1 MNGLLY
7 AGTGVPRPLILN
19 PRMNE
24 FPVPIERLKREF
36 GQPVVENE
44 CPQPEAEDHRL
55 HDVLWN
61 RHDSAELK
69 CELYVL
75 ESESHLAFCIAFG
88 RGRLPE
94 PGLWDSTRAPTSSVA
109 TSPVFENS
117 KMSAGLTFALRN
129 NATISLL
136 NSRRSDSVIGREYR
150 SMRQFRCL
158 SYGWVAAISALSTS
172 SAMLDGHPRLPRI
185 RLYVPVRASLM
196 FSKYLL

>member
-1 MNGLLY
+1 MLRVPVTEKLACNSYARQTDRKPMMNGLLY

-136 NSRRSDSVIGREYR
+136 NSRRSDSVIGPGIPVNETIPLPELWMGR
-150 SMRQFRCL
+150 SHFC
-158 SYGWVAAISALSTS
+158 S
-172 SAMLDGHPRLPRI
+172 
-185 RLYVPVRASLM
+185 
-196 FSKYLL
+196 F